1 MSAAIAS
8 SFSAN
13 AVRTCAKP
21 TSARRNSA
29 MRCSVAP
36 RAALEA
42 ARHPTKR
49 MLLLLTATPLKPI
62 REAQISRAMT
72 SRYFKDLD
80 EYAECDVI
88 IVGAGSAGL
97 ACAYELSKYPE
108 VKVAL
113 IEQSVSPGGGA
124 WLGGQLFSAMCLRK
138 PGHKFLDELNIPYDD
153 EGNFV
158 VVKHAA
164 LVTST
169 LLSKVLAAPNVKLF
183 NAVAAED
190 LIVKPDARVPG
201 GRRVAGAVTNW
212 TLVSLNHDTQSC
224 MDPNVMESKVMVSST
239 GHDGPMGASGVK
251 RLARLGMIN
260 RPIGGMGALDMN
272 TAEDAIV
279 DRTREVVP
287 GFVVAGMEVAE
298 VDSSNRMG
306 PTFASMFISGLKA
319 AHVALNSLRRQ
330 AELDQESA
338 ANGGA
343 QAAEGAAKEGNL
355 VNSN

>member
-1 MSAAIAS
+1 
-8 SFSAN
+8 
-13 AVRTCAKP
+13 
-21 TSARRNSA
+21 
-29 MRCSVAP
+29 
-36 RAALEA
+36 
-42 ARHPTKR
+42 
-49 MLLLLTATPLKPI
+49 
-62 REAQISRAMT
+62 MT

-97 ACAYELSKYPE
+97 ACAYELTKYPE
-108 VKVAL
+108 IRVAL

-138 PGHKFLDELNIPYDD
+138 PGHKFLDELNIPYED

-201 GRRVAGAVTNW
+201 GRKVAGAVTNW

-239 GHDGPMGASGVK
+239 GHDGQVFFFFLTFSSSSIFPHRSLSFPLYLYSPMGASGVK
-251 RLARLGMIN
+251 RLARLGMID
-260 RPIGGMGALDMN
+260 RAGGMGALDMN

-338 ANGGA
+338 GKGA
-343 QAAEGAAKEGNL
+343 AAKEGSL